1 MNSTT
6 WEEDTFPLTSPRQT
20 ITTAQ
25 LHNTPLRRSD
35 PINPRSSFNGIGFG
49 IGPHALIIPPPS
61 LEAGETPNIKKLDY
75 TPSSRTVNSS
85 EESWGSER
93 SEHSSDED
101 VEEDD
106 DERSEHS
113 INSLSTPHRQKNQL
127 RLTLNKA
134 KQTLSFVDKWRQS
147 AGATAAPTAT
157 ITNPHE
163 ALKNTNTMPAV
174 HHQDSPTPGESP
186 GGRLSRWFSIRYK
199 SQNYDVGAR
208 EGRHSTSS
216 GSIDQPDAT
225 AIENS
230 SPKISSSI
238 SCGGNVTLKELPEND
253 EDLVVPHSL
262 DLLLSSGPRSNKK
275 TLANS
280 LLILPTLPPAPP
292 GITPEQLKR
301 RHIVEAIVHSE
312 NSYVATLQRLVNVSI
327 LFFYCKQGNFAEFIV
342 NTATLSTHSGA
353 NNYLRVFFICFRGR

>member
-1 MNSTT
+1 MCFFITDESKLNSPS

-35 PINPRSSFNGIGFG
+35 PITPRSSFNGIGFG
-49 IGPHALIIPPPS
+49 IGPHALIISPPNI
-61 LEAGETPNIKKLDY
+61 EAGEVPSIKKLDY

-147 AGATAAPTAT
+147 AGAT
-157 ITNPHE
+157 TNSVSTTSPQE

-174 HHQDSPTPGESP
+174 HHHQDSPTPGETP

-208 EGRHSTSS
+208 EGRHSTVS
-216 GSIDQPDAT
+216 GSIDQTDTT

-230 SPKISSSI
+230 SPKISSSV
-238 SCGGNVTLKELPEND
+238 SCGGNVILKELPEND

-262 DLLLSSGPRSNKK
+262 DLLLSSSGRSNKK
-275 TLANS
+275 ALTNS

-327 LFFYCKQGNFAEFIV
+327 N
-342 NTATLSTHSGA
+342 
-353 NNYLRVFFICFRGR
+353 

>member
-1 MNSTT
+1 M
-6 WEEDTFPLTSPRQT
+6 
-20 ITTAQ
+20 
-25 LHNTPLRRSD
+25 RRSD

-85 EESWGSER
+85 EESWCSER

-113 INSLSTPHRQKNQL
+113 LNSLNTPHRQKNQL

-134 KQTLSFVDKWRQS
+134 KQHLSFVDKWRQS
-147 AGATAAPTAT
+147 AGASATANSPET
-157 ITNPHE
+157 I
-163 ALKNTNTMPAV
+163 KNTNTMPAV

-216 GSIDQPDAT
+216 SSIDAPDATT
-225 AIENS
+225 AIENL
-230 SPKISSSI
+230 SPKISSSV

-253 EDLVVPHSL
+253 EDLVVPNPL
-262 DLLLSSGPRSNKK
+262 DLLLSSGRSNKK
-275 TLANS
+275 ALANS

-327 LFFYCKQGNFAEFIV
+327 F
-342 NTATLSTHSGA
+342 
-353 NNYLRVFFICFRGR
+353 CFCFLY